1 MGFWTDVRERIKSW
15 KITVEPL
22 MFVLAACN
30 TAVSIVSPALKEAK
44 MKRYYTAPPDIHGKD
59 LDKFYNKKMVMWD
72 NYYEYINLPI
82 ACIFGIIYGGYSDH
96 RGRKYPM
103 LIGIVSVL
111 VSNAMN
117 LLMWDENT
125 DWPLA
130 WTYPTA
136 AVTGF
141 LGDFLL
147 TMSCI
152 NAYIAD
158 EFPDKITLSYRMV
171 VVSIL
176 FSLGSFVASRFV
188 KDLVKWTSKPT
199 VMIIAEGGYLLTL
212 LVSLL
217 VLEQRKPVVKN
228 SLLKEDD
235 IISTIENSENIE
247 NQSLA
252 SAPIPVVQ
260 EKTSVLEIIKI
271 SFISLYDSAKIFL
284 LPRAG
289 HRRLFLYL
297 CFAAN
302 FLDQFVWGEEKGL
315 LGTYVRLPPFKW
327 DTNTYADYKSWRPIV
342 QIVGMAVG
350 MLFFKRICHFR
361 DTFIISLAILSMA
374 GCVLMIGLAQAS
386 WMIFASLAPGSLHG
400 LLNPM
405 SYTFMACIVEPD
417 EIGKA
422 YAISSVAQKLAGIA
436 QSLVLQNIYIVT
448 VDWYQGFVWL
458 LMAAISFIAVAIYLV
473 VHVMAKRE
481 NVGS

>member
-1 MGFWTDVRERIKSW
+1 MGFWADVRDRIKSW
-15 KITVEPL
+15 QITVEPL

-30 TAVSIVSPALKEAK
+30 TAVGIVSPALKEGK
-44 MKRYYTAPPDIHGKD
+44 MKRVYPAPPDIHGKD
-59 LDKFYNKKMVMWD
+59 LDKYYNKKMVMWD

-82 ACIFGIIYGGYSDH
+82 ACVFGIIYGGYSDH

-103 LIGIVSVL
+103 LIGILSVL

-117 LLMWDENT
+117 LLIWDAST
-125 DWPLA
+125 DWSLA

-136 AVTGF
+136 AVTGL

-171 VVSIL
+171 VVSIV

-188 KDLVKWTSKPT
+188 KDLVEWTSKPT
-199 VMIIAEGGYLLTL
+199 VMMIAEGCYLLTF
-212 LVSLL
+212 LVSMF
-217 VLEQRKPVVKN
+217 VLEQKVPKPKHG
-228 SLLKEDD
+228 LLKEDE
-235 IISTIENSENIE
+235 TLENVENVE

-252 SAPIPVVQ
+252 AVPVEVKK
-260 EKTSVLEIIKI
+260 ESVMEIIKI
-271 SFISLYDSAKIFL
+271 SFVSLYDAAKIFL
-284 LPRAG
+284 LPREG

-297 CFAAN
+297 CFTAN

-327 DTNTYADYKSWRPIV
+327 DTPTYADYKSWRPIV

-361 DTFIISLAILSMA
+361 DTFIICLAILSMA

-422 YAISSVAQKLAGIA
+422 YAISSVAQKFAGIA
-436 QSLVLQNIYIVT
+436 QSLVLQNIYIAT

-458 LMAAISFIAVAIYLV
+458 LMAAISFVAVGIYLV
-473 VHVMAKRE
+473 VHVMAKKE

>member
-1 MGFWTDVRERIKSW
+1 MGFWTDVRDRIKSW

-30 TAVSIVSPALKEAK
+30 TAVGIVSPALKEMK
-44 MKRYYTAPPDIHGKD
+44 MKRVYPAPPDIHGKD
-59 LDKFYNKKMVMWD
+59 LEKYYNKKMVMWD

-82 ACIFGIIYGGYSDH
+82 ACVFGIIYGGYSDH

-103 LIGIVSVL
+103 LIGILSVL

-117 LLMWDENT
+117 ILMWDENT

-136 AVTGF
+136 VVTGV

-171 VVSIL
+171 VVSII

-199 VMIIAEGGYLLTL
+199 VMIIAEGGYLLTF

-217 VLEQRKPVVKN
+217 ILDQKKPKTKN
-228 SLLKEDD
+228 CLLKEDES
-235 IISTIENSENIE
+235 IVTVEGSE

-252 SAPIPVVQ
+252 SLPNSTQ
-260 EKTSVLEIIKI
+260 ENKLSVFEIIKT
-271 SFISLYDSAKIFL
+271 SFVAIYDAAKIFL
-284 LPRAG
+284 QPRAG

-315 LGTYVRLPPFKW
+315 LGTYVRLPPFTW
-327 DTNTYADYKSWRPIV
+327 ETSTYADYKSWRPIV

-350 MLFFKRICHFR
+350 MLFFKRIFHFR
-361 DTFIISLAILSMA
+361 DTFIICLAILSMT

-386 WMIFASLAPGSLHG
+386 WLIFASLAPGSLHG

-405 SYTFMACIVEPD
+405 SYTFIACIVEQD

-436 QSLVLQNIYIVT
+436 QSLVLQNIYIAT

-458 LMAAISFIAVAIYLV
+458 LMAAIGFVAVGIYFI